1 MVLDDAKRWCL
12 DNLRDDDTDAILLVG
27 SWGRGEGK
35 DPMDVDII
43 IIKSHQI
50 VAIDHKEYKAD
61 GFALDCWI
69 HDKNS
74 MLSELENN
82 PTDAN
87 GITSLSQILSFLRD
101 CQVWYETTPFIAEW
115 KQKALNWKWDSNMKD
130 LLTFSSDEPMI
141 SWAKTAYNENLLLLE
156 AARKRVDIGLP
167 ISHRRK
173 DYPEVSSPSDENKAK
188 KSLELT
194 EIAHQTVGFDIVWSE
209 LKDATKA
216 VQTGKWGDVIDSVK
230 DVLRY
235 MIRYALPSVPD
246 QLLDPSLWKSAE
258 EMPISKEMMDALQEA
273 FS

>member
-43 IIKSHQI
+43 IIKSRQI
-50 VAIDHKEYKAD
+50 VAIDHKEYKNPN
-61 GFALDCWI
+61 FALDCWI

-74 MLSELENN
+74 MLSELMNS

-87 GITSLSQILSFLRD
+87 AITSLSQILSFLRD

-115 KQKALNWKWDSNMKD
+115 KQKALAWKWDTNIKD
-130 LLTFSSDEPMI
+130 LLMFSANEP
-141 SWAKTAYNENLLLLE
+141 SVLWAKIAFNENMSLLE
-156 AARKRVDIGLP
+156 AAKKRVDIGLP

-173 DYPEVSSPSDENKAK
+173 DYPEISSPSDENKAK
-188 KSLELT
+188 KSIELT
-194 EIAHQTVGFDIVWSE
+194 EIARQTIGFDIIWSE
-209 LKDATKA
+209 LKDAKKA
-216 VQTGKWGDVIDSVK
+216 IQTGKWSDVIDSVK

-246 QLLDPSLWKSAE
+246 QLLDPSLWKTAE
-258 EMPISKEMMDALQEA
+258 EMSLSKEMLDALQET